1 MIKNEIVLY
10 NGYVEIIVKSKN
22 YVHKVLLDIE
32 DLPKV
37 GKIRISNTGYAYQCC
52 TKANRHR
59 MVSTSWHGARYSVE
73 LFKIPR
79 R

>member
-1 MIKNEIVLY
+1 MIKNKIVLY

-37 GKIRISNTGYAYQCC
+37 GKIRISNTGYAYQ
-52 TKANRHR
+52 TH
-59 MVSTSWHGARYSVE
+59 
-73 LFKIPR
+73 
-79 R
+79 